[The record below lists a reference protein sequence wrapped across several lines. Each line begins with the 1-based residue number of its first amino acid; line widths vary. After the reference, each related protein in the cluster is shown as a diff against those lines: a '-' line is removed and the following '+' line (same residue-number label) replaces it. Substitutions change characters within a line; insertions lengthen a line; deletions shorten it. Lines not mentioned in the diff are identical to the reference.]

1 MKKFPVKS
9 LVLTAVFSALALLAF
24 MIEGLFPP
32 LFIPGARL
40 GLSNLFVLLALIC
53 LGSKH
58 AIAVLLI
65 KVILGSLFAG
75 NPMAILYALPSGVI
89 SLIIE
94 IVLVNFCYKRFSLVA
109 ISALSAVISATVQ
122 TLVYLLV
129 SNTPQILGYLPYLI
143 GISVIAGGFVG
154 ICALLIIKVIPV
166 QFFERQG
173 ENNG

>member
-1 MKKFPVKS
+1 MKNFPIKS
-9 LVLTAVFSALALLAF
+9 LVTTAVFSAFALIAF

-53 LGSKH
+53 IGKKY
-58 AIAVLLI
+58 AFAVLLI
-65 KVILGSLFAG
+65 KIVLGSLFAG
-75 NPMAILYALPSGVI
+75 NPMAILFALPSGII
-89 SLIIE
+89 SLTVE
-94 IVLVNFCYKRFSLVA
+94 ILLIKFGQKRFSLVA

-129 SNTPQILGYLPYLI
+129 SSTPQILGYLPYLV

-154 ICALLIIKVIPV
+154 VCALLIIKVIPV
-166 QFFERQG
+166 HFFERQG
-173 ENNG
+173 EYNG